1 MVGGDSVSTIQSRLL
16 ANNPSPSFE
25 QIQRARIDAQDRF
38 EVKVEII
45 RQMAPLDP
53 DGDWERR
60 GARALDN
67 PHTSTGEPSLESLY
81 NIKEDLDRNGI
92 RATSFESLKSKVFRI

>member
-81 NIKEDLDRNGI
+81 NIKEDLDRPLLLLC
-92 RATSFESLKSKVFRI
+92 SLSSGS